1 MVRVKGASNL
11 RSDEAI
17 LEMSNFYK
25 REREEIRMSNSPE
38 CTGVSGEALQLL
50 QCFFYSKSRKNL
62 HQYYKTCTLF
72 CMSTTDYDND

>member
-38 CTGVSGEALQLL
+38 CTGVNGEALQLL
-50 QCFFYSKSRKNL
+50 QCFFYSKSRKKPASILQDL
-62 HQYYKTCTLF
+62 HALLHV
-72 CMSTTDYDND
+72 NN